1 MERDS
6 LRNACLGFQR
16 FLAGRQDLA
25 PVLVTDVADFAWFSR
40 LGWMVEYL
48 PELEGKGLPYQERK
62 RDYLAWRYR
71 DAVVVPAA
79 AGLLDEENW
88 NRLLQME

>member
-1 MERDS
+1 
-6 LRNACLGFQR
+6 
-16 FLAGRQDLA
+16 
-25 PVLVTDVADFAWFSR
+25 
-40 LGWMVEYL
+40 MVEYL